1 MKKIFSIILCVSLCI
16 LCVLPVSA
24 AEVMSK
30 ENVLEKEELSAT
42 LSPNYFSRTLSRL
55 ALMNGTATFS
65 SGSISGS
72 AQVSL
77 ISLQVRL
84 SSGSSP
90 IIIYMQAPDGT
101 IYSFRIT
108 TSGTI
113 TSNQFNGCDPLG
125 DWKIWVEPNE
135 TIPSITVKIY
145 YDYIYN

>member
-24 AEVMSK
+24 EGALPK

-42 LSPNYFSRTLSRL
+42 LDSNCFSRTLSRL
-55 ALMNGTATFS
+55 ALMNGTATVS
-65 SGSISGS
+65 SGSISGN
-72 AQVSL
+72 AQVTS
-77 ISLQVRL
+77 ISLYVRV

-90 IIIYMQAPDGT
+90 VIIYIQAPDGI

-113 TSNQFNGCDPLG
+113 TSNQFNGCDPSG
-125 DWKIWVEPNE
+125 DWKIWVEPKE
-135 TIPSITVKIY
+135 IIPSITLKVC
-145 YDYIYN
+145 YDYIYD